1 MKLRPNR
8 HTSAAMVATL
18 ALSGACQRAAQA
30 PTPEPLPTIS
40 VERIAPLPV
49 MRTAP
54 TDSAVRRPEKRITL
68 SASNAD
74 VRALLIGIAQAGD
87 IDLVLSPDVK
97 GRASVNLKDVPASEA
112 LRIVLAEAGLGIN
125 SPQGI
130 ILAWDPVVVFYD
142 LPVNIDRVSADAI
155 MRRYGVG
162 REVAEW
168 IVRSRAPAP
177 MP

>member
-1 MKLRPNR
+1 M
-8 HTSAAMVATL
+8 A
-18 ALSGACQRAAQA
+18 
-30 PTPEPLPTIS
+30 EPLPTIS
-40 VERIAPLPV
+40 VEQIAPLPV
-49 MRTAP
+49 TRIAP
-54 TDSAVRRPEKRITL
+54 TDSVAKRQEKRITL
-68 SASNAD
+68 TANNAD
-74 VRALLIGIAQAGD
+74 VRALLIAIAEAGD

-112 LRIVLAEAGLGIN
+112 LRTVLAQAGLGIN

-142 LPVNIDRVSADAI
+142 LPVNIDRVSAEAI

-162 REVAEW
+162 RDVAEA
-168 IVRSRAPAP
+168 IVWARAPVT